1 MPWAPPQFGR
11 LEYFFYTNVGM
22 INNRLIMHKN
32 IHQSII
38 KHGRMSMPFF
48 FKLTMVKSPSFLPQH
63 KIIIDPSKTTRL
75 EVDQNVDA
83 VIKRLMEKIRTD

>member
-1 MPWAPPQFGR
+1 
-11 LEYFFYTNVGM
+11 
-22 INNRLIMHKN
+22 MHKN